1 MEVATIAC
9 PWCPWGMAGSGS
21 HLEDLIASIGEAIVE
36 HAAEAHPDK
45 LEEVNRDYRAWTRVL
60 RSHRWVNVED

>member
-1 MEVATIAC
+1 
-9 PWCPWGMAGSGS
+9 MAGSGS